1 MDEKMIGP
9 AKILTVKDF
18 YESKFKQ
25 KGSIFIGQVYPVV
38 QEKQAEEILES
49 VRKKYH
55 DATHHCYAYRVYA
68 KEEKYSDD
76 GEPSGTAG
84 VRILNAI
91 HHFDLYN
98 VLVISIR
105 YFGGVKLGVGPLG
118 KAYYQS
124 ALQTLEQAKKI
135 EKFMQNKL
143 KIIFDYSLSG
153 KVHNLLNLHNAK
165 IMQTLFEDKPA
176 ILFLIEP
183 GRQGQFAKAVKE
195 LSKGSA
201 CLEVLEERLLF

>member
-1 MDEKMIGP
+1 MDEKMIEP
-9 AKILTVKDF
+9 AKIFTVEEF
-18 YESKFKQ
+18 SESKFKQ

-38 QEKQAEEILES
+38 QEKQAEEILVE

-91 HHFDLYN
+91 HHLALYN

-124 ALQTLEQAKKI
+124 ALQTLEKAKKI
-135 EKFMQNKL
+135 EKFLQNKL

-165 IMQTLFEDKPA
+165 IMQTMFKDKPA
-176 ILFLIEP
+176 IIFLIEP
-183 GRQGQFAKAVKE
+183 ERQGHFANAVKE

-201 CLEVLEERLLF
+201 RLEVLAEHLLI

>member
-1 MDEKMIGP
+1 MNEKMIEP
-9 AKILTVKDF
+9 AKILTVKEF

-38 QEKQAEEILES
+38 QEKQAEEILAS

-91 HHFDLYN
+91 HHLDLYN

-118 KAYYQS
+118 KAYYHS

-135 EKFMQNKL
+135 EKFLKNKL

-153 KVHNLLNLHNAK
+153 KIHNLLNLHNAK
-165 IMQTLFEDKPA
+165 IMQTMFKDKPA

-183 GRQGQFAKAVKE
+183 ERQRHFANAVKE

-201 CLEVLEERLLF
+201 RLEVLEEHLLF

>member
-1 MDEKMIGP
+1 MIEP
-9 AKILTVKDF
+9 SKILTIKEF

-38 QEKQAEEILES
+38 QEKQAEEILAS

-76 GEPSGTAG
+76 GEPTGTAG

-91 HHFDLYN
+91 HHLDLYN
-98 VLVISIR
+98 VLAISIR
-105 YFGGVKLGVGPLG
+105 YFGGVKLGVGLLG
-118 KAYYQS
+118 KAYYHS

-135 EKFMQNKL
+135 EKFLKNKL

-153 KVHNLLNLHNAK
+153 KIHNLLNLHNAK
-165 IMQTLFEDKPA
+165 IIQTRFEDKPA

-183 GRQGQFAKAVKE
+183 KRQGHFASAVKE
-195 LSKGSA
+195 LSKGSTR
-201 CLEVLEERLLF
+201 LEVLEEHLLF

>member
-1 MDEKMIGP
+1 MNEKMIEP
-9 AKILTVKDF
+9 AKILTVKEF

-25 KGSIFIGQVYPVV
+25 KGSIFVGQAYPAV
-38 QEKQAEEILES
+38 QEKQAEEILEL

-55 DATHHCYAYRVYA
+55 DATHHCYAYRVYT

-91 HHFDLYN
+91 HHLDLYN

-124 ALQTLEQAKKI
+124 ALQTLEHANKI
-135 EKFMQNKL
+135 EKFLQNKL
-143 KIIFDYSLSG
+143 KIIFDYGLLG

-165 IMQTLFEDKPA
+165 IIQTRFEDMPA
-176 ILFLIEP
+176 IIFLIEP
-183 GRQGQFAKAVKE
+183 ERQGHFASAVKE

-201 CLEVLEERLLF
+201 RLEVLEEHLLI

>member
-1 MDEKMIGP
+1 MDKKMIEP
-9 AKILTVKDF
+9 AKILTVKEF

-25 KGSIFIGQVYPVV
+25 KGSIFVGQAYPAG
-38 QEKQAEEILES
+38 QEKQAEEILEL

-91 HHFDLYN
+91 HHLDLYN

-124 ALQTLEQAKKI
+124 ALQTLEQAKK
-135 EKFMQNKL
+135 NR
-143 KIIFDYSLSG
+143 
-153 KVHNLLNLHNAK
+153 KV
-165 IMQTLFEDKPA
+165 
-176 ILFLIEP
+176 
-183 GRQGQFAKAVKE
+183 FAK
-195 LSKGSA
+195 
-201 CLEVLEERLLF
+201 